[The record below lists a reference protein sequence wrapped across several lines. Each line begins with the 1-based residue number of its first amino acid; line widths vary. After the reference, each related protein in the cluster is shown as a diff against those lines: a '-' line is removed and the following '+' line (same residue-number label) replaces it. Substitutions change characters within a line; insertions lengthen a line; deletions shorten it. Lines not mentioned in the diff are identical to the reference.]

1 MNRQEILNKLVEI
14 VTPWARDA
22 GAVEGVT
29 ESTKLLDDLRI
40 NSARFVDLVLEI
52 EDAFEVEVP
61 DEKADQVVTLG
72 DAADLVE
79 SLQAKQA

>member
-1 MNRQEILNKLVEI
+1 MKRTEIMTKLTEI
-14 VTPWARDA
+14 VRPWARDA
-22 GAVEGVT
+22 GALQRLS
-29 ESTKLLDDLRI
+29 ESTRLLDDLKI

-52 EDAFEVEVP
+52 EDEFEVEVP

-79 SLQAKQA
+79 SLLE

>member
-1 MNRQEILNKLVEI
+1 MNRTEIVNKLIEI

-22 GAVEGVT
+22 GAMESVS
-29 ESTKLLDDLRI
+29 ESTKLLEDLKI

-52 EDAFEVEVP
+52 EDTFEVEVP
-61 DEKADQVVTLG
+61 DEKADLVITLG

-79 SLQAKQA
+79 SLRT